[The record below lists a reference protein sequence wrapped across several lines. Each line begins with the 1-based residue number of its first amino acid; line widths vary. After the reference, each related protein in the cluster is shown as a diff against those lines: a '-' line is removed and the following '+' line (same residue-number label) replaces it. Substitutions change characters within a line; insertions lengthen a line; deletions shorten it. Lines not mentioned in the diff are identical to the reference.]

1 MNKYDKVY
9 NLLVKQTA
17 NSELTL
23 ESAEFLNDVAYELY
37 GDEIPDN
44 SILYSEAANRMN
56 DIWNTSKKQS
66 EMGNTNKDLEDSE
79 DEKDKDNKK
88 WSLKKKIAIGAGVA
102 GVGAAVAVGTNRAY
116 KNNKRKIERNNLHN
130 SANIDINNDYNSKL
144 SNLKSLKAI
153 GKITETEFN
162 RRKSTLDKE
171 RDKAA
176 RKKYAE
182 IESKFSKRSAS
193 EIEADIMRSEFKAK
207 ADKRALDLEEKRQKA
222 EEKKR
227 ELESKKNLKNYE
239 DISNK
244 VDSTADAIN
253 SLYDSNPG
261 FINKLKI
268 NSKERKFNRQV
279 KKQIRASRKL

>member
-1 MNKYDKVY
+1 MSKYDEVY
-9 NLLVKQTA
+9 DILVEQTI
-17 NSELTL
+17 EGEITL
-23 ESAEFLNDVAYELY
+23 ETAEYLNDVAYELY

-88 WSLKKKIAIGAGVA
+88 WSLKKKIAVGAGVV

-116 KNNKRKIERNNLHN
+116 KNNKRKIEKNNLHN
-130 SANIDINNDYNSKL
+130 SDNIAINNEYNSKL

-171 RDKAA
+171 RDKAV

-182 IESKFSKRSAS
+182 VESKFSKRSAS

-227 ELESKKNLKNYE
+227 ELQSKKNLKNYE

>member
-9 NLLVKQTA
+9 DILVEQTIEGEIA
-17 NSELTL
+17 L
-23 ESAEFLNDVAYELY
+23 ETAEYLNDVAYELY

-66 EMGNTNKDLEDSE
+66 EMGNTNKDIEDSE

-88 WSLKKKIAIGAGVA
+88 WSLKKKIAVGAGVA
-102 GVGAAVAVGTNRAY
+102 GVGAAVAVGSNCAY
-116 KNNKRKIERNNLHN
+116 KNKKRKIERTNLHN
-130 SANIDINNDYNSKL
+130 SANIAINTDYDNKL

-162 RRKSTLDKE
+162 KRKSTLDKE
-171 RDKAA
+171 RDKAT

-244 VDSTADAIN
+244 VDSTADTIN

-261 FINKLKI
+261 IINKLKI
-268 NSKERKFNRQV
+268 NSNERKFNRQV
-279 KKQIRASRKL
+279 KKQIKASRKL